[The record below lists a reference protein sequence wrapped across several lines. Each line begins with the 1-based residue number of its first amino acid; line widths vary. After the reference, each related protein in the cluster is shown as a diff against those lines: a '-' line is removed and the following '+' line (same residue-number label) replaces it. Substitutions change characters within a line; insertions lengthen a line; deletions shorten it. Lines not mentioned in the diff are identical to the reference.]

1 MASQLNGCRQ
11 KVFAADRIATWHLI
25 RNQSDRHRNQP
36 EDLPQNMALPVL
48 VLPAVYALAR
58 EVVGTASHQAETSV
72 TAFETI
78 SFGRAQFVTLESI
91 ETGIRSKAATY
102 WWRSSHM

>member
-1 MASQLNGCRQ
+1 MATLRNSFRQ
-11 KVFAADRIATWHLI
+11 KTFAADRIATLRLS
-25 RNQSDRHRNQP
+25 RNQRGLHRNLP

-78 SFGRAQFVTLESI
+78 SFGRAQFVTLE
-91 ETGIRSKAATY
+91 RV
-102 WWRSSHM
+102 